1 MKFHAKNVIIHIQNK
16 SSKGESNKSIFYV
29 FYKISQSQTTTGQ
42 PEYIIAGLGNPGMQY
57 DNTRH
62 NAGFNVIDMLAK
74 QYNTEINRL
83 RFKGKTAELTIE
95 GIKCLLLKPTTY
107 MNNSGESIVQ
117 AMEFYKLD
125 VDKLIVVCDDISLDC
140 GKIRIRRK
148 GSHGGHNGLRS
159 IIELTGRDDF
169 QRIKVGVG
177 KKPHPDYDLAK
188 WVLGKFN
195 SDDTEKMKISAENAC
210 ESIKLM
216 IQGKTDE
223 AMNKYN

>member
-1 MKFHAKNVIIHIQNK
+1 M
-16 SSKGESNKSIFYV
+16 SIFDV
-29 FYKISQSQTTTGQ
+29 FDKISQSQTTTGQ

-83 RFKGKTAELTIE
+83 RFKGKTSEVTIE

-159 IIELTGRDDF
+159 IIDLTGRDDF

>member
-1 MKFHAKNVIIHIQNK
+1 M
-16 SSKGESNKSIFYV
+16 SIFDV
-29 FYKISQSQTTTGQ
+29 FDRISQNTTVQSGK
-42 PEYIIAGLGNPGMQY
+42 PEYVIAGLGNPGMQY

-62 NAGFNVIDMLAK
+62 NAGFNVLDLLAS

-83 RFKGKTAELTIE
+83 RFKGKTADVNIN
-95 GIKCLLLKPTTY
+95 GVNCLFLKPTTY
-107 MNNSGESIVQ
+107 MNNSGESVVQ
-117 AMEFYKLD
+117 ALEFYKID
-125 VDKLIVVCDDISLDC
+125 VTKLIVVCDDISLDC

-159 IIELTGRDDF
+159 IIDLTGRDDF
-169 QRIKVGVG
+169 QRIKIGVG

-188 WVLGKFN
+188 WVLGKFGKE
-195 SDDTEKMKISAENAC
+195 DTEKMKVSAENAC

-216 IQGKTDE
+216 VQGKTDE

>member
-1 MKFHAKNVIIHIQNK
+1 M
-16 SSKGESNKSIFYV
+16 SIFDV
-29 FYKISQSQTTTGQ
+29 FDRISQSQTATGQ

-62 NAGFNVIDMLAK
+62 NAGFSVVDTLSEQHDTK
-74 QYNTEINRL
+74 INRL
-83 RFKGKTAELTIE
+83 RFKGKTTEITIE

-117 AMEFYKLD
+117 ALDFYKLD
-125 VDKLIVVCDDISLDC
+125 IDNLIVVCDDISLDC

-159 IIELTGRDDF
+159 IIDLTGRDDF

-188 WVLGKFN
+188 WVLGKFRP
-195 SDDTEKMKISAENAC
+195 DDAEKMKLSAGNAC

-216 IQGKTDE
+216 VQGKTDE

>member
-1 MKFHAKNVIIHIQNK
+1 M
-16 SSKGESNKSIFYV
+16 SIFDV
-29 FYKISQSQTTTGQ
+29 FDKISQNTAQSAGT
-42 PEYIIAGLGNPGMQY
+42 PEYIIAGLGNFGMQY

-62 NAGFNVIDMLAK
+62 NAGFSVVDMLAE
-74 QYNTEINRL
+74 QYGTEINRM
-83 RFKGKTAELTIE
+83 RFKGKTAEIIID

-125 VDKLIVVCDDISLDC
+125 IDNLIVVCDDISLDC

-159 IIELTGRDDF
+159 IIDLTGRDDF

-188 WVLGKFN
+188 WVLGKFRPA
-195 SDDTEKMKISAENAC
+195 DAEKMKTSAENAC
-210 ESIKLM
+210 EALKLM
-216 IQGKTDE
+216 IQNKTDE
-223 AMNKYN
+223 AMNRYN

>member
-1 MKFHAKNVIIHIQNK
+1 M
-16 SSKGESNKSIFYV
+16 SIFDV
-29 FYKISQSQTTTGQ
+29 FDRISQNSASQTGKM
-42 PEYIIAGLGNPGMQY
+42 EYVIAGLGNPGMQY

-62 NAGFNVIDMLAK
+62 NAGFGVLDLLAS
-74 QYNTEINRL
+74 QLGTEINRL
-83 RFKGKTAELTIE
+83 RFKGKTTEVNIDDVR
-95 GIKCLLLKPTTY
+95 CLLLKPTTY

-117 AMEFYKLD
+117 ALEFYKID
-125 VDKLIVVCDDISLDC
+125 VTKLIVVCDDISLDC

-159 IIELTGRDDF
+159 IIDLTGRDDF
-169 QRIKVGVG
+169 QRIKTGVG

-195 SDDTEKMKISAENAC
+195 KEDTEKMKISAENAC

-216 IQGKTDE
+216 VQGKTDE

>member
-1 MKFHAKNVIIHIQNK
+1 M
-16 SSKGESNKSIFYV
+16 SIFDI
-29 FYKISQSQTTTGQ
+29 FDRISQNTTSATGK
-42 PEYIIAGLGNPGMQY
+42 PEYIITGLGNPGMQY

-62 NAGFNVIDMLAK
+62 NAGFSVVDMLAE
-74 QYNTEINRL
+74 QYDTEINRL
-83 RFKGKTAELTIE
+83 NFKGKTAEITIA

-107 MNNSGESIVQ
+107 MNNSGESIVR
-117 AMEFYKLD
+117 ALEFYKLD
-125 VDKLIVVCDDISLDC
+125 VDNLIVICDDISLDC

-159 IIELTGRDDF
+159 IIDLTGRDDF

-188 WVLGKFN
+188 WVLGKFRP
-195 SDDTEKMKISAENAC
+195 DDSEKMKLSAENAC

-216 IQGKTDE
+216 VQGKTDE